1 MDAAKSVVAQ
11 FAPAAVRTT
20 NRIPLATGSTM
31 SGAGSMRAPR
41 KTSRSSPGGVPSP
54 AMRNTGRDIA
64 VTVLVWEQRW
74 VATSQRSAVQASSSA
89 HAVSLAQSSTSVTR
103 ASMQPRVSSSSSP
116 SPHPPSLRNVAVLVT
131 LPIACGT
138 TTMVTVACTLA
149 SSAPMLQT
157 TGALPV
163 HVPWLA
169 VADTTVAPAG
179 GTSVSTTPVSAL
191 SERSAIV

>member
-1 MDAAKSVVAQ
+1 
-11 FAPAAVRTT
+11 
-20 NRIPLATGSTM
+20 
-31 SGAGSMRAPR
+31 
-41 KTSRSSPGGVPSP
+41 
-54 AMRNTGRDIA
+54 MRNTGRDIA

-89 HAVSLAQSSTSVTR
+89 HAVSLAQSSTSVAS
-103 ASMQPRVSSSSSP
+103 ASMQPRASSSSP

-131 LPIACGT
+131 LPVACGT

-157 TGALPV
+157 TGAAPV

-169 VADTTVAPAG
+169 VADTSVAPAG
-179 GTSVSTTPVSAL
+179 GTSVSTMPVSAL
-191 SERSAIV
+191 SVRSAIV